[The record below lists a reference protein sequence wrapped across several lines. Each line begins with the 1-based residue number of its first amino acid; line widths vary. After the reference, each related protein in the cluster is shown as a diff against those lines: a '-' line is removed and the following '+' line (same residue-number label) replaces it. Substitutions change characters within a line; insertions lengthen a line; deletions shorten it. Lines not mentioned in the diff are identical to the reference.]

1 MFHFVK
7 NTKEMTRE
15 QEINVIQSLKG
26 DTYFAQLF
34 GEEQIDA
41 MCQNIQNDYPI
52 ECGLEIFQG
61 SHVAKENAQL
71 KGKLAGRW
79 QVEESAAKVLL
90 RKAGDHYD
98 ETLEEVAERL
108 VGRKKCLRFK
118 LQDNLPLTDEDRD
131 ELLRYL
137 EDEK

>member
-1 MFHFVK
+1 M
-7 NTKEMTRE
+7 NRE
-15 QEINVIQSLKG
+15 QEISVLQSLKG

-34 GEEQIDA
+34 GDEQIDA
-41 MCQNIQNDYPI
+41 MCQNIRNDYPI

-61 SHVAKENAQL
+61 SQVARENARL
-71 KGKLAGRW
+71 KGKLADRW
-79 QVEESAAKVLL
+79 QAEEAAAKAIL

-98 ETLEEVAERL
+98 ETLEDVAERL
-108 VGRKKCLRFK
+108 VGRKKCLRLK